1 MLKFSR
7 GWRNKWVKQ
16 LTGLETT
23 LFAIS
28 RHRRLKPEEE
38 VKLGKAVQKMSACL
52 EVKQRLS
59 KDGQEISKEQW
70 ATEVGCSEA
79 ELA

>member
-1 MLKFSR
+1 M
-7 GWRNKWVKQ
+7 GQ
-16 LTGLETT
+16 TT
-23 LFAIS
+23 DGIRDYPKAIS

-38 VKLGKAVQKMSACL
+38 VKLGKAVQSRNACL

-79 ELA
+79 ELARILSSLHLI

>member
-1 MLKFSR
+1 MGQTTDGIGDYLK
-7 GWRNKWVKQ
+7 
-16 LTGLETT
+16 
-23 LFAIS
+23 AIS
-28 RHRRLKPEEE
+28 RHRMLKPEEE

-52 EVKQRLS
+52 EVKQQLS

-79 ELA
+79 ELSQILEIGRAC